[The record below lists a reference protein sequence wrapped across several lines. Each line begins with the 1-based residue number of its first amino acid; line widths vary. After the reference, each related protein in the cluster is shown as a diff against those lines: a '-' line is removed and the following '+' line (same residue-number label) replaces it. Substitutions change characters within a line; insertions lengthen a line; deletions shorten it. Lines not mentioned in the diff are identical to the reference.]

1 MRCRTRCAVRWPRRP
16 APERWLRV
24 PIDFHIDRSRGL
36 VVTEA
41 VGTVEVPDIAEH
53 IKRLT
58 NTPDRPPLEIAD
70 FSSQVRLTLAPA
82 VARSAARALAAV
94 DGGDGGVTPRPRGQV
109 RWGVRDAA
117 RVRGPSAGGRS
128 GGPGVQ
134 GARAGI
140 ALAGC
145 CPGRRAALIAITRGA
160 RDGGVRRSCARH
172 RRLLHSYYGESRGT
186 SV

>member
-1 MRCRTRCAVRWPRRP
+1 MRYRTRCAVRWPRRP

-41 VGTVEVPDIAEH
+41 VGTVDVADIAEH

-58 NTPDRPPLEIAD
+58 NTPDRPPREIAD

-94 DGGDGGVTPRPRGQV
+94 DGGDEGSRLALVARSDGVFATLRVFGAHRQEGGLEVRVFREREPALRWLGVAPDAGQ
-109 RWGVRDAA
+109 R
-117 RVRGPSAGGRS
+117 
-128 GGPGVQ
+128 
-134 GARAGI
+134 
-140 ALAGC
+140 
-145 CPGRRAALIAITRGA
+145 
-160 RDGGVRRSCARH
+160 
-172 RRLLHSYYGESRGT
+172 
-186 SV
+186 